1 MFSHKREEGEP
12 VNCRQG
18 CACLTKVTL
27 CRFAHGKGVESGES
41 EHQIRDRDGGR
52 QEQRKW
58 GHEGI
63 GKSSTRRL

>member
-18 CACLTKVTL
+18 CAQTFQVCPMKVTL

-41 EHQIRDRDGGR
+41 EH
-52 QEQRKW
+52 
-58 GHEGI
+58 
-63 GKSSTRRL
+63 